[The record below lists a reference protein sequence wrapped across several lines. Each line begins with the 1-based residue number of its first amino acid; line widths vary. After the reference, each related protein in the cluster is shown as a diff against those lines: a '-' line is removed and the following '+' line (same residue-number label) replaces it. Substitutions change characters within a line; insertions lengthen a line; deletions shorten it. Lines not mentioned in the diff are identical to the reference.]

1 VSTTIDVALIGAA
14 GVLAGGLVAI
24 TQTVVNGR
32 ITRRVAETTIEG
44 EHHQRL
50 WEKQSAAYED
60 AVREVL
66 SRRTR
71 REALT
76 SRGDVGNIG
85 SHPGAE
91 RRKAEEPESIQI
103 RAALRAYASDA
114 VWAAYERADEANTD
128 FWVNLGKLQ
137 SVHLATQHRAERQQ
151 AGEREDHLPSDPNYQ
166 RALDEMFES
175 RGDAQ
180 VEDEVLFDAINS
192 ELAWSRSSIGTPKR
206 RWFTRR
212 LARAAA
218 KTTPA
223 GTPAPRKQP

>member
-1 VSTTIDVALIGAA
+1 MSTAIDVALIGAA

-44 EHHQRL
+44 EHRQRL

-66 SRRTR
+66 ARRTR

-85 SHPGAE
+85 SHPVAE
-91 RRKAEEPESIQI
+91 MRKAEEPESIQI
-103 RAALRAYASDA
+103 RAALRAYASEA
-114 VWAAYERADEANTD
+114 VWAAYERADEANTE
-128 FWVNLGKLQ
+128 FWVNLGELQ
-137 SVHLATQHRAERQQ
+137 SAHLATQHRAEREQ
-151 AGEREDHLPSDPNYQ
+151 AADHLPPDPNYQ

-180 VEDEVLFDAINS
+180 VVDDALFDAINS
-192 ELAWSRSSIGTPKR
+192 ELAWSRFSIGTPKR
-206 RWFTRR
+206 RWLMRR
-212 LARAAA
+212 LV
-218 KTTPA
+218 
-223 GTPAPRKQP
+223 PR